1 MKAIIGV
8 DAGGQSFKTVLI
20 DATTLAPL
28 TLPEFLE
35 INSLGT
41 KKELLGNF
49 ITIVGMGLK
58 QAKAKGIE
66 VIAAAFSS
74 PGPLD
79 YYRGISLMDHKW
91 PAIKGLSIPD
101 ALHATVLPP
110 SIPVFFCHDAHSL
123 IYGEIAT
130 HAINGHATA
139 GFIIGTGLGFGI
151 IRENIPEADES
162 GNPIFGLWK
171 TPYLHG
177 RLEEYVASRG
187 IPRLYDEIVG
197 FSSNLSAKDIGKLA
211 DDGNLE
217 AGLTYKKMGAILA
230 ESTHKIFKAYA
241 VDSIVFGGK
250 ISNSFHIFGP
260 AFTNALNEFGLHI
273 PEIQQVAETET
284 LSIQGAAYHA
294 LYMIEKRKV

>member
-20 DATTLAPL
+20 DASTLAPL

-41 KKELLGNF
+41 KEELIGNF

-58 QAKAKGIE
+58 QARAKGIE

-91 PAIKGLSIPD
+91 PAIKGVSIPD
-101 ALHATVLPP
+101 ALHSTVLPP

-130 HAINGHATA
+130 HAVKGHATA

-151 IRENIPEADES
+151 IRQNIPEADEL
-162 GNPIFGLWK
+162 GTPIFGLWK
-171 TPYLHG
+171 TPYLH
-177 RLEEYVASRG
+177 RKLEDYVASRG
-187 IPRLYDEIVG
+187 IPRLYEEIVG
-197 FSSNLSAKDIGKLA
+197 FSSDLSAKDIGDLA
-211 DDGNLE
+211 DDGNEE
-217 AGLTYKKMGAILA
+217 AGLAYQKMGTILA
-230 ESTHKIFKAYA
+230 ECTQQIFKAYA
-241 VDSIVFGGK
+241 VDSIVFGGR

-260 AFTNALNEFGLHI
+260 AFTKTLHEFGLHI
-273 PEIQQVAETET
+273 PEIQQVTATET
-284 LSIQGAAYHA
+284 LSMQGAAYHA
-294 LYMIEKRKV
+294 MYMIKRGNV

>member
-20 DATTLAPL
+20 DASTLAPL

-41 KKELLGNF
+41 KEELIGNF

-58 QAKAKGIE
+58 QARAKGIE

-91 PAIKGLSIPD
+91 PAIKGVSIPD
-101 ALHATVLPP
+101 ALHSTVLPP

-130 HAINGHATA
+130 HAVKGHATA

-151 IRENIPEADES
+151 IRQNIPEADEL
-162 GNPIFGLWK
+162 GTPIFGLWK
-171 TPYLHG
+171 TPYLH
-177 RLEEYVASRG
+177 RKLEDYVASRG
-187 IPRLYDEIVG
+187 IPRLYEEIVG
-197 FSSNLSAKDIGKLA
+197 FSSDLSAKDIGDLA
-211 DDGNLE
+211 DDGNEE
-217 AGLTYKKMGAILA
+217 AGLAYQKMGTILA
-230 ESTHKIFKAYA
+230 ECTQQIFKAYA
-241 VDSIVFGGK
+241 VDSIVFGEEFPIHSTSLGLPLQRHCM
-250 ISNSFHIFGP
+250 NSGCIY
-260 AFTNALNEFGLHI
+260 
-273 PEIQQVAETET
+273 QK
-284 LSIQGAAYHA
+284 SS
-294 LYMIEKRKV
+294 K